1 MGFAL
6 PPKKPSFCPGLTRM
20 VLKTV
25 NHIPEMGAGV
35 GGRLPKILY
44 KDRGAAIGGTNME
57 YVMAKPEYKQEV

>member
-1 MGFAL
+1 
-6 PPKKPSFCPGLTRM
+6 M

-25 NHIPEMGAGV
+25 NPIPEMGAG
-35 GGRLPKILY
+35 GLPKILY